1 MPHALMRQLGQ
12 TFVLF
17 AALGCASLARAWD
30 GAGHRMVT
38 RVAVE
43 NGGDD
48 MPAWL
53 KEPDNVLVAADA
65 AQMPDRWRGVR
76 VAQLTHLNNPD
87 HYIDLEDLSEMGMTL
102 RTMPILRHE
111 FVKAVTE
118 ARAKPDFQGE
128 PVNAAKD
135 LAKTD
140 EYPGFLPIGTM
151 ESYGRLVGAFRMV
164 RIFDAMRKDDPT
176 RDLQLTSAKWMSL
189 HAIGNLSHF
198 VGDAAQPLHT
208 TKHHHGWIGENP
220 KGYTTE
226 YSIHRYI
233 DGDILKIHKISD
245 SDLKAKC
252 TFTRTIADDDLWESF
267 AKHVDRSHA
276 HVEDIYR
283 MKLSGELEQAPG
295 KELIVARLADA
306 SEELAAWIRQAW
318 LEAAPVP
325 KDLQDQKNFEGEK
338 GPAREPNPG
347 APGPPPP
354 PPPPPAGTP

>member
-1 MPHALMRQLGQ
+1 MKTSILRRMHHALAA
-12 TFVLF
+12 F
-17 AALGCASLARAWD
+17 AALTCTSLTLAWD
-30 GAGHRMVT
+30 GAGHRMIT
-38 RVAVE
+38 RVAVA
-43 NGGDD
+43 NVGDD

-53 KEPDNVLVAADA
+53 KEQDSVLVAADA
-65 AQMPDRWRGVR
+65 AQMPDRWRGVK

-87 HYIDLEDLSEMGMTL
+87 HYIDLEDLAEMGMTL

-111 FVKAVTE
+111 YVKAITA
-118 ARAKPDFQGE
+118 ARAKPDFKGE

-140 EYPGFLPIGTM
+140 EYPGFLPIAAM

-164 RIFDAMRKDDPT
+164 RQFETMAKDDPT
-176 RDLQLTSAKWMSL
+176 RTLQFTSAKWMSL

-208 TKHHHGWIGENP
+208 TKHHHGWIGDNP

-233 DGDILKIHKISD
+233 DGDILRIHKIGD
-245 SDLKAKC
+245 ADLKAKC
-252 TFTRTIADDDLWESF
+252 SFTRTIKDDDLWESF
-267 AKHVDRSHA
+267 ASHVDRSHD

-306 SEELAAWIRQAW
+306 SEELAAWIRHAW
-318 LEAAPVP
+318 IEAAPTP
-325 KDLQDQKNFEGEK
+325 KDIQDTKNFEGEK
-338 GPAREPNPG
+338 GPAPSSPQS
-347 APGPPPP
+347 P
-354 PPPPPAGTP
+354 